1 MVTAKSVDYP
11 ITIGSGWNWIGYV
24 PQFVAPVQEALSS
37 INAVD
42 GDQIKGQVGFATY
55 SGGAWNGSLQYLV
68 PGQGYMFNSNV
79 ATSRTLT
86 YPSQYISRSNVKR
99 KTRYDQVMH
108 WTYNENAY
116 PQNMLVTAIVKIDD
130 VESTNE
136 NLQVAAFIDN
146 TCRGTINLIFD
157 PSTNRY
163 YAYVTVQGDGVTDV
177 NKKIT
182 FKCFNPAN
190 GKELEAAD
198 KSIGYISDTSIG
210 AAESPYVIAFSNV
223 TTNQSDLVNGNKVI
237 YPNPVINTLSF
248 NYIPQAI
255 ERLEIVDCTGRSMV
269 LSTSVDKNMINVSD
283 LIPGIYTLRVNYK
296 GTNYSHRFIK
306 K

>member
-1 MVTAKSVDYP
+1 VDYP
-11 ITIGSGWNWIGYV
+11 ITIGTGWNWIGYV
-24 PQFVAPVQEALSS
+24 PQFVAPIQEALSS
-37 INAVD
+37 LNAVD

-55 SGGAWNGSLQYLV
+55 SGGNWNGSLQYLV

-79 ATSRTLT
+79 VATRTLT

-99 KTRYDQVMH
+99 KTRNDQVMH

-130 VESTNE
+130 VESVNE

-182 FKCFNPAN
+182 FKCFNPATN
-190 GKELEAAD
+190 KEFDAAD
-198 KSIGYISDTSIG
+198 KSIGYISDSSIG
-210 AAESPYVIAFSNV
+210 SAESPYVMLFNNISSNP
-223 TTNQSDLVNGNKVI
+223 SDLFVNTYSI
-237 YPNPVINTLSF
+237 YPNPVINTLNFSY
-248 NYIPQAI
+248 NPQGI
-255 ERLEIVDCTGRSMV
+255 ERLEVVDCTGRTKV
-269 LSTSVDKNMINVSD
+269 LSTTVNKNSIDVSD
-283 LIPGIYTLRVNYK
+283 LMPGIYTLRVNYK
-296 GTNYSHRFIK
+296 GAINSHRFIK